1 VSFPTSFLNTTADYL
16 VYIMPVGTQYEEVGF
31 GFNKGIITG
40 LLREKFGFQGICCT
54 DWGLITDTAILG
66 QDMPAR
72 AWGVEHLSEI
82 ERVKKVIEAGCDQ
95 FGGESRPELVIKL
108 VEEGQIPETRIDE
121 SIRRLLHE
129 KFVLGLFDQP
139 FVDVEAAVTVV
150 GNTTF
155 IQEGEQA
162 QRKAYTLLKNQD
174 KIIPLLSKSHRVY
187 IEGIDPAVVTAR
199 GLQVADEPTKA
210 DLAILR
216 LRAPYEPRPGGFE
229 APFHAGSLEYSDKEK
244 SPQTAIFDAVPTIVN
259 IYLDRP
265 AIIPEIVKS
274 SAALLANYGSS
285 PHALLDVVFG
295 IAQPEGKLPFDM
307 PSSTSAVVAS
317 RSDVEF
323 DTADPTFRFGD
334 GLNF

>member
-1 VSFPTSFLNTTADYL
+1 LQNGPRATTADYL
-16 VYIMPVGTQYEEVGF
+16 VYRIPVGTQYEEVGF

-40 LLREKFGFQGICCT
+40 LLREKLGFQGICCT
-54 DWGLITDTAILG
+54 DWGLITDASILG

-82 ERVKKVIEAGCDQ
+82 ERAKKVIEAGCDQ

-108 VEEGQIPETRIDE
+108 VEDGQIPETRIDE

-139 FVDVEAAVTVV
+139 FVDVEAAVAVV

-174 KIIPLLSKSHRVY
+174 KILPLQSKPYRVY
-187 IEGIDPAVVTAR
+187 VEGIDPAVVIAR

-216 LRAPYEPRPGGFE
+216 LKAPYEPRPGGFE
-229 APFHAGSLEYSDKEK
+229 AHFHAGSLEYSNKEK
-244 SPQTAIFDAVPTIVN
+244 DRQAAIFTTVPTIVD

-265 AIIPEIVKS
+265 AIIPEIAKNA
-274 SAALLANYGSS
+274 AALLANYGSS
-285 PHALLDVVFG
+285 PEALLDVVFG

-307 PSSTSAVVAS
+307 PSSASAIEAS
-317 RSDVEF
+317 RSDMQF
-323 DTADPTFRFGD
+323 DTANPTFRFGD